1 MRGEECVRCVSY
13 AVSCLLRV
21 CVCACWVRR
30 TMCAC
35 ACVCVVCASV
45 VCERV
50 PVRVYLHTYMC
61 TYIHNINTYIYIYIS
76 KLCLVGA
83 KTKISLNATTRR
95 SPCGLGR
102 GGVQKTPRP
111 PQASAPEPPA
121 PRPIHPGKQYQHRS
135 RSGYL
140 PGSGGTGAAREACTL
155 PPRASGFVPPVYIH
169 IYKWAGT
176 AD

>member
-1 MRGEECVRCVSY
+1 MHAYGAPKGPPSLGKPSEHTSIPRNNNHDGNVS
-13 AVSCLLRV
+13 V
-21 CVCACWVRR
+21 
-30 TMCAC
+30 
-35 ACVCVVCASV
+35 CVCVVCASV
-45 VCERV
+45 CLCV
-50 PVRVYLHTYMC
+50 C
-61 TYIHNINTYIYIYIS
+61 TYIHICVYIHIYIS